1 MLTIPF
7 RVRNPARPEA
17 EPISVAW
24 RRNAAPPEAALF
36 PVSEVLGIGPGG
48 ESRMPLTAAASEP

>member
-17 EPISVAW
+17 EPISVAL
-24 RRNAAPPEAALF
+24 RRNAAPPEAAQF
-36 PVSEVLGIGPGG
+36 PGG